1 MKLETAGILLVRRFA
16 PRRFGSPVLAL
27 GLELEVGE
35 ARDVV
40 VGVPPAVVDEA
51 VLLILQEHALDP
63 LATLLDDDPRG
74 GYESVQEQ
82 GGGDRGLG
90 ELVERQPELDALS
103 KQRLHLGLDARGR
116 SHEPLKADP
125 EDAPRIEVGSELRRT
140 YELELGVAN
149 ASISSV

>member
-74 GYESVQEQ
+74 GYESVQNRE
-82 GGGDRGLG
+82 
-90 ELVERQPELDALS
+90 EE
-103 KQRLHLGLDARGR
+103 
-116 SHEPLKADP
+116 
-125 EDAPRIEVGSELRRT
+125 IEVSGNWWSVSPNWTHFR
-140 YELELGVAN
+140 
-149 ASISSV
+149 SSDFTSVSMRGDEATSH